1 MVWSNC
7 SIVLSCKDYYYFPR
21 KLVVP
26 HKPLNL
32 KNKNKI
38 FLNQTCYTF
47 AFLIY
52 TFITAY
58 NLAIEAIFC
67 KRSIACFNFTMLTMK
82 KVIARHIKCSGVALL
97 CHIQI
102 VIISRI
108 NSLCRINRLIKK
120 KIQSNFLYICFLIFY
135 FHYCLKLEY

>member
-1 MVWSNC
+1 MVWPNC

-67 KRSIACFNFTMLTMK
+67 KRSIVCFNFTMLTMK
-82 KVIARHIKCSGVALL
+82 KVRSGQIVALFCHIK
-97 CHIQI
+97 I

-108 NSLCRINRLIKK
+108 NSLCRISRLIKK
-120 KIQSNFLYICFLIFY
+120 TIF
-135 FHYCLKLEY
+135 FTLK